1 MRTLTIIWLL
11 MILSAEPVL
20 GNSTSDEL
28 NLDNLQVKPELIS
41 NSGISR
47 IREHLLAV
55 EKNIT
60 LTQANLDATQKNI
73 AVMESELKE
82 LEVIAQEHLRLKER
96 YQDFL
101 THATKENDK
110 NNKAM
115 SEIEAFQKKIASF
128 AKKGHE
134 TQTKSQLSELES
146 SENEKNERET
156 WRKDNQQKTSRV
168 QDLLLGI
175 EKNLKSIAAKKTPL
189 LNQLETW
196 KSRQSDYENV
206 LSKLNQ
212 KKLIAERFIA
222 SPKDKLNE

>member
-11 MILSAEPVL
+11 MILSTEPVL

-82 LEVIAQEHLRLKER
+82 LENRV
-96 YQDFL
+96 F
-101 THATKENDK
+101 
-110 NNKAM
+110 
-115 SEIEAFQKKIASF
+115 SEKR
-128 AKKGHE
+128 
-134 TQTKSQLSELES
+134 TR
-146 SENEKNERET
+146 NP
-156 WRKDNQQKTSRV
+156 D
-168 QDLLLGI
+168 
-175 EKNLKSIAAKKTPL
+175 
-189 LNQLETW
+189 
-196 KSRQSDYENV
+196 
-206 LSKLNQ
+206 
-212 KKLIAERFIA
+212 
-222 SPKDKLNE
+222 